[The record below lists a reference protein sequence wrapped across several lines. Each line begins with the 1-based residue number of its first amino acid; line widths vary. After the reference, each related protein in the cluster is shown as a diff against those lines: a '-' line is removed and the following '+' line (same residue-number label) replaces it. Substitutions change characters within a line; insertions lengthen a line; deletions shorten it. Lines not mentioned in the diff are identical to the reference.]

1 MIKIESCP
9 DAVRMRDHACAN
21 RAQCWEPCGLL
32 GKSEVHARVMAEA
45 EDAQFLTKADAARV
59 DGFASPEEV
68 EAVLMLSKVF
78 PSGGPLSGA
87 QVED

>member
-9 DAVRMRDHACAN
+9 DAARMRDHACAN

-32 GKSEVHARVMAEA
+32 GKSEAHVRPVPDLH
-45 EDAQFLTKADAARV
+45 KA
-59 DGFASPEEV
+59 
-68 EAVLMLSKVF
+68 F